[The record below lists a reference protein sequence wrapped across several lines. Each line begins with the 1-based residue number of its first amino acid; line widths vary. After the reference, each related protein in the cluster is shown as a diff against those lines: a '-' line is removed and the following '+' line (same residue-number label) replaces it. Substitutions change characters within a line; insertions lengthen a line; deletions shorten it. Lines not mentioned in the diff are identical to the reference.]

1 MNKLYF
7 QMNSEGALQK
17 ISEISTIFLSQD
29 IEQSL
34 SVLMEVQE
42 TRRTELR
49 TFQNQ
54 LTLIDLL
61 NFLSNNNA
69 VKIIKVMA
77 LEILI
82 NNLQR
87 KIQ

>member
-1 MNKLYF
+1 
-7 QMNSEGALQK
+7 MNSEGALQK

-69 VKIIKVMA
+69 VKIIKVMV

-87 KIQ
+87 KIH

>member
-1 MNKLYF
+1 
-7 QMNSEGALQK
+7 
-17 ISEISTIFLSQD
+17 
-29 IEQSL
+29 
-34 SVLMEVQE
+34 MEVQE

-49 TFQNQ
+49 TFQNPS
-54 LTLIDLL
+54 TLIDLL

-87 KIQ
+87 KIH

>member
-1 MNKLYF
+1 
-7 QMNSEGALQK
+7 MNSEGALQK